1 MKSLLKA
8 LLASAMLLLFI
19 SVAVAG
25 NYTKIANDGSFLPL
39 TTMQGSGLNDWGC
52 TQDNETG
59 LVWEVKKSDS
69 DLRDKDST
77 YSWYNTD
84 PNTNGGNAGTQ
95 NGGSCSGSACDTE
108 DFVSA
113 VNSDGLCSGSDWYL
127 PTIEELKDLVFCSNG
142 AVPNSG
148 DSCGTSGT
156 YTSPTIEASFFPN
169 AVQSHYWSASTPAL
183 LGGFAWGVN
192 FNIGSDSIQG
202 KGSESY
208 GAVRLVRGAQPVNE
222 APTLSVIGSQTI
234 NADTQAEISFTVGD
248 AETALESL
256 VVTASSSN
264 TLLIPNE
271 GISFSGSGSSR
282 TIIVTPASGESGEA
296 TISILL
302 NDGVRSESVSQSF
315 SITVNAI
322 PVATSASVTTTEDH
336 DASGTLQGSDLDGD
350 SLSYSI
356 VTPPQHGAVT
366 LEGGNGPAY
375 SYSPDDN
382 YHGTDSFSYRVHD
395 GAADSNTATISLTID
410 SINDVPLSFDSSDT
424 ADEDSDASGTLQG
437 SDIDGDSLSY
447 SIVTPPQHG
456 AVTLEG
462 GNGPAYSYSPDD
474 NYHGTDSFS
483 YRVHDGAA
491 DSNTATISLTINSIN
506 DVPLAFDSSNTADED
521 SDASGTLQG
530 SDIDGDSLS
539 YSIVTPPQHGV
550 VILEGGSGATYNY
563 SPAANYHGTD
573 SFSYKTNDGNADSS
587 TATISLTINSIND
600 APVISLIHDLSIDQD
615 TSTPAIAF
623 TVDDVDGFGIESTLT
638 VDATSS
644 NIELVSR
651 NQMALQGEGSDYT
664 LVITPASHQY
674 GASTITLA
682 VSDGVESSHVSFVL
696 TVRFVNSA
704 PTVSGVPA
712 TSALVVG
719 DSFSFV
725 PRIEDRDGDP
735 LSIAVDNLPQWLTL
749 NSITGEMSGTPT
761 QLDVGRYSH
770 ISLVVSDGVENAYL
784 APFLIDVFDV
794 EQLSTT
800 LNSAINS
807 PAELS
812 LSSNSGN
819 SISLIW
825 DSPEPEVSA
834 LGYRIDRLSKSG
846 DIDETFYTKPDET
859 TYTDHGLVPMTTYDY
874 RVSVFDSQGAS
885 LPARLSGTTTALISD
900 EIIRSTL
907 QLQGGWN
914 LIHLPQQTAVSEIK
928 QKIPQLHSVWGFK
941 NCSKKWE
948 YALFDVVDGSSVA
961 GSEITLLEPG
971 RGYWVYLAGV
981 DKKEQIRAEVEGKAL
996 TSPIIVESARLYPGW
1011 NSIGITESIILNET
1025 ALPEQT
1031 DTVWGWDG
1039 YWVSY
1044 SSEIPLFLNTLQQL
1058 EVSRGYFVNQGQSS
1072 QDSHA
1077 TCSGVS

>member
-69 DLRDKDST
+69 GLRDKDGT

-410 SINDVPLSFDSSDT
+410 SINDVPLAFDSSDT
-424 ADEDSDASGTLQG
+424 TDEDSDASGTLQG

-447 SIVTPPQHG
+447 SIVTPPQYG

-483 YRVHDGAA
+483 YRGHDGAA

-834 LGYRIDRLSKSG
+834 LGYRIDRLSESG

>member
-69 DLRDKDST
+69 GLRDKDGT

-410 SINDVPLSFDSSDT
+410 SINDAPLAFDSSDT
-424 ADEDSDASGTLQG
+424 TDEDSDASGTLQG

-456 AVTLEG
+456 AVTLVG
-462 GNGPAYSYSPDD
+462 GSGAAYSYSPDD
-474 NYHGTDSFS
+474 NY
-483 YRVHDGAA
+483 Y
-491 DSNTATISLTINSIN
+491 
-506 DVPLAFDSSNTADED
+506 
-521 SDASGTLQG
+521 
-530 SDIDGDSLS
+530 
-539 YSIVTPPQHGV
+539 
-550 VILEGGSGATYNY
+550 
-563 SPAANYHGTD
+563 GTD
-573 SFSYKTNDGNADSS
+573 SFSYKTNDGIVDSS
-587 TATISLTINSIND
+587 TATINLTINSIND
-600 APVISLIHDLSIDQD
+600 VPVISLIHDLSIDQD

>member
-69 DLRDKDST
+69 GLRDKDST

-108 DFVSA
+108 GFVSA

-248 AETALESL
+248 AETAPESL

-366 LEGGNGPAY
+366 LGGGNGPAY

-410 SINDVPLSFDSSDT
+410 SINDVPLAFDSSDT
-424 ADEDSDASGTLQG
+424 TDEDSDVSGTLQG

-456 AVTLEG
+456 TVT
-462 GNGPAYSYSPDD
+462 
-474 NYHGTDSFS
+474 
-483 YRVHDGAA
+483 
-491 DSNTATISLTINSIN
+491 
-506 DVPLAFDSSNTADED
+506 
-521 SDASGTLQG
+521 
-530 SDIDGDSLS
+530 
-539 YSIVTPPQHGV
+539 
-550 VILEGGSGATYNY
+550 LEGGSGATYNY
-563 SPAANYHGTD
+563 SPVANYHGTD

>member
-69 DLRDKDST
+69 GLRDKDST

-169 AVQSHYWSASTPAL
+169 AVQSHYWSASTPAS

-456 AVTLEG
+456 VVILEG
-462 GNGPAYSYSPDD
+462 GSGATYNYSPAA

-483 YRVHDGAA
+483 YKTNDGSA
-491 DSNTATISLTINSIN
+491 DSSTAIISLTIDSIN
-506 DVPLAFDSSNTADED
+506 DVPLAFDSSDTTDED
-521 SDASGTLQG
+521 SDVSGTLQG

-539 YSIVTPPQHGV
+539 YSIVTPPQHGTV
-550 VILEGGSGATYNY
+550 TLEGGSGATYNY
-563 SPAANYHGTD
+563 SPVANYHGTD

>member
-69 DLRDKDST
+69 GLRDKDST

-169 AVQSHYWSASTPAL
+169 AVQSHYWSASTPAS

-410 SINDVPLSFDSSDT
+410 SINDVPLSFDSSD
-424 ADEDSDASGTLQG
+424 
-437 SDIDGDSLSY
+437 
-447 SIVTPPQHG
+447 
-456 AVTLEG
+456 
-462 GNGPAYSYSPDD
+462 
-474 NYHGTDSFS
+474 
-483 YRVHDGAA
+483 
-491 DSNTATISLTINSIN
+491 
-506 DVPLAFDSSNTADED
+506 TADED

>member
-169 AVQSHYWSASTPAL
+169 AVQSHYWSASTPAS

-248 AETALESL
+248 AETAPESL

-366 LEGGNGPAY
+366 LGGGNGPAY

-410 SINDVPLSFDSSDT
+410 SINDVPLAFDSSDT
-424 ADEDSDASGTLQG
+424 TDEDSDASGTLQG

-456 AVTLEG
+456 AVTLVG
-462 GNGPAYSYSPDD
+462 GSGAAYSYSPDD
-474 NYHGTDSFS
+474 NY
-483 YRVHDGAA
+483 Y
-491 DSNTATISLTINSIN
+491 
-506 DVPLAFDSSNTADED
+506 
-521 SDASGTLQG
+521 
-530 SDIDGDSLS
+530 
-539 YSIVTPPQHGV
+539 
-550 VILEGGSGATYNY
+550 
-563 SPAANYHGTD
+563 GTD
-573 SFSYKTNDGNADSS
+573 SFSYKTNDGIVDSS

-600 APVISLIHDLSIDQD
+600 VPVISLIHDLSIDQD

>member
-69 DLRDKDST
+69 GLRDKDST

-169 AVQSHYWSASTPAL
+169 AVQSHYWSASTPAS

-410 SINDVPLSFDSSDT
+410 SIND
-424 ADEDSDASGTLQG
+424 A
-437 SDIDGDSLSY
+437 
-447 SIVTPPQHG
+447 
-456 AVTLEG
+456 
-462 GNGPAYSYSPDD
+462 
-474 NYHGTDSFS
+474 
-483 YRVHDGAA
+483 
-491 DSNTATISLTINSIN
+491 
-506 DVPLAFDSSNTADED
+506 PLAFDSSDTTDED

-834 LGYRIDRLSKSG
+834 LGYRIDRLSESG

>member
-366 LEGGNGPAY
+366 LG
-375 SYSPDDN
+375 
-382 YHGTDSFSYRVHD
+382 
-395 GAADSNTATISLTID
+395 
-410 SINDVPLSFDSSDT
+410 
-424 ADEDSDASGTLQG
+424 
-437 SDIDGDSLSY
+437 
-447 SIVTPPQHG
+447 
-456 AVTLEG
+456 G

>member
-169 AVQSHYWSASTPAL
+169 AVQSHYWSASTPAS

-336 DASGTLQGSDLDGD
+336 DASGTLQGSDL
-350 SLSYSI
+350 
-356 VTPPQHGAVT
+356 
-366 LEGGNGPAY
+366 
-375 SYSPDDN
+375 
-382 YHGTDSFSYRVHD
+382 
-395 GAADSNTATISLTID
+395 
-410 SINDVPLSFDSSDT
+410 
-424 ADEDSDASGTLQG
+424 
-437 SDIDGDSLSY
+437 DGDSLSY

>member
-366 LEGGNGPAY
+366 LGGGNGPAY

-382 YHGTDSFSYRVHD
+382 YHGTDSFSYR
-395 GAADSNTATISLTID
+395 G
-410 SINDVPLSFDSSDT
+410 
-424 ADEDSDASGTLQG
+424 
-437 SDIDGDSLSY
+437 
-447 SIVTPPQHG
+447 
-456 AVTLEG
+456 
-462 GNGPAYSYSPDD
+462 
-474 NYHGTDSFS
+474 
-483 YRVHDGAA
+483 HDGAA

-834 LGYRIDRLSKSG
+834 LGYRIDRLSESG

>member
-69 DLRDKDST
+69 GLRDKDGT

-169 AVQSHYWSASTPAL
+169 AVQSHYWSASTPAS

-336 DASGTLQGSDLDGD
+336 DASGTLQGSDL
-350 SLSYSI
+350 
-356 VTPPQHGAVT
+356 
-366 LEGGNGPAY
+366 
-375 SYSPDDN
+375 
-382 YHGTDSFSYRVHD
+382 
-395 GAADSNTATISLTID
+395 
-410 SINDVPLSFDSSDT
+410 
-424 ADEDSDASGTLQG
+424 
-437 SDIDGDSLSY
+437 DGDSLSY

>member
-113 VNSDGLCSGSDWYL
+113 VNSDGLCGGSDWYL

-366 LEGGNGPAY
+366 LGGGNGPAY

-410 SINDVPLSFDSSDT
+410 SINDAPLAFDSSDT
-424 ADEDSDASGTLQG
+424 TDEDSDASGTLQG

-456 AVTLEG
+456 AVTLVG
-462 GNGPAYSYSPDD
+462 GSGAAYSYSPDD
-474 NYHGTDSFS
+474 NY
-483 YRVHDGAA
+483 Y
-491 DSNTATISLTINSIN
+491 
-506 DVPLAFDSSNTADED
+506 
-521 SDASGTLQG
+521 
-530 SDIDGDSLS
+530 
-539 YSIVTPPQHGV
+539 
-550 VILEGGSGATYNY
+550 
-563 SPAANYHGTD
+563 GTD
-573 SFSYKTNDGNADSS
+573 SFSYKTNDGIVDSS
-587 TATISLTINSIND
+587 TATINLTINSIND
-600 APVISLIHDLSIDQD
+600 VPVISLIHDLSIDQD

>member
-366 LEGGNGPAY
+366 LG
-375 SYSPDDN
+375 
-382 YHGTDSFSYRVHD
+382 
-395 GAADSNTATISLTID
+395 
-410 SINDVPLSFDSSDT
+410 
-424 ADEDSDASGTLQG
+424 
-437 SDIDGDSLSY
+437 
-447 SIVTPPQHG
+447 
-456 AVTLEG
+456 G

-506 DVPLAFDSSNTADED
+506 DVPLAFDSSDTTDED
-521 SDASGTLQG
+521 SDVSGTLQG

-834 LGYRIDRLSKSG
+834 LGYRIDRLSESG

>member
-108 DFVSA
+108 GFVSA
-113 VNSDGLCSGSDWYL
+113 VNSDGLCGGSDWYL

-169 AVQSHYWSASTPAL
+169 AVQSHYWSASTPAS

-410 SINDVPLSFDSSDT
+410 SINDVPLAFDSSDT
-424 ADEDSDASGTLQG
+424 TDEDSDASGTLQG

-447 SIVTPPQHG
+447 SIVTRP
-456 AVTLEG
+456 
-462 GNGPAYSYSPDD
+462 NM
-474 NYHGTDSFS
+474 
-483 YRVHDGAA
+483 
-491 DSNTATISLTINSIN
+491 
-506 DVPLAFDSSNTADED
+506 VP
-521 SDASGTLQG
+521 
-530 SDIDGDSLS
+530 
-539 YSIVTPPQHGV
+539 
-550 VILEGGSGATYNY
+550 
-563 SPAANYHGTD
+563 
-573 SFSYKTNDGNADSS
+573 
-587 TATISLTINSIND
+587 
-600 APVISLIHDLSIDQD
+600 
-615 TSTPAIAF
+615 
-623 TVDDVDGFGIESTLT
+623 
-638 VDATSS
+638 
-644 NIELVSR
+644 
-651 NQMALQGEGSDYT
+651 
-664 LVITPASHQY
+664 
-674 GASTITLA
+674 
-682 VSDGVESSHVSFVL
+682 
-696 TVRFVNSA
+696 
-704 PTVSGVPA
+704 
-712 TSALVVG
+712 
-719 DSFSFV
+719 
-725 PRIEDRDGDP
+725 
-735 LSIAVDNLPQWLTL
+735 
-749 NSITGEMSGTPT
+749 
-761 QLDVGRYSH
+761 
-770 ISLVVSDGVENAYL
+770 
-784 APFLIDVFDV
+784 
-794 EQLSTT
+794 
-800 LNSAINS
+800 
-807 PAELS
+807 
-812 LSSNSGN
+812 
-819 SISLIW
+819 
-825 DSPEPEVSA
+825 
-834 LGYRIDRLSKSG
+834 
-846 DIDETFYTKPDET
+846 
-859 TYTDHGLVPMTTYDY
+859 
-874 RVSVFDSQGAS
+874 
-885 LPARLSGTTTALISD
+885 
-900 EIIRSTL
+900 
-907 QLQGGWN
+907 
-914 LIHLPQQTAVSEIK
+914 
-928 QKIPQLHSVWGFK
+928 
-941 NCSKKWE
+941 
-948 YALFDVVDGSSVA
+948 
-961 GSEITLLEPG
+961 
-971 RGYWVYLAGV
+971 
-981 DKKEQIRAEVEGKAL
+981 
-996 TSPIIVESARLYPGW
+996 
-1011 NSIGITESIILNET
+1011 
-1025 ALPEQT
+1025 
-1031 DTVWGWDG
+1031 
-1039 YWVSY
+1039 
-1044 SSEIPLFLNTLQQL
+1044 
-1058 EVSRGYFVNQGQSS
+1058 
-1072 QDSHA
+1072 
-1077 TCSGVS
+1077 

>member
-366 LEGGNGPAY
+366 LGGGNGPAY

-382 YHGTDSFSYRVHD
+382 YHGTDSFSYR
-395 GAADSNTATISLTID
+395 G
-410 SINDVPLSFDSSDT
+410 
-424 ADEDSDASGTLQG
+424 
-437 SDIDGDSLSY
+437 
-447 SIVTPPQHG
+447 
-456 AVTLEG
+456 
-462 GNGPAYSYSPDD
+462 
-474 NYHGTDSFS
+474 
-483 YRVHDGAA
+483 HDGAA

>member
-69 DLRDKDST
+69 GLRDKDST

-108 DFVSA
+108 GFVSA
-113 VNSDGLCSGSDWYL
+113 VNSDGLCGGSDWYL

-366 LEGGNGPAY
+366 LGGGNGPAY

-410 SINDVPLSFDSSDT
+410 SINDVPLAFDSSDT
-424 ADEDSDASGTLQG
+424 TDEDSDASGTLQGSDIDGDSLSYSIVTPPQHGTVTLEGGSGATYNYSPVANYHGTDSFSYKTNDGNADSSTATISLTIDSINDAPLAFDSSDTTDEDSDASGTLQG

-456 AVTLEG
+456 AVTLVG
-462 GNGPAYSYSPDD
+462 GSGAAYSYSPDD
-474 NYHGTDSFS
+474 NY
-483 YRVHDGAA
+483 Y
-491 DSNTATISLTINSIN
+491 
-506 DVPLAFDSSNTADED
+506 
-521 SDASGTLQG
+521 
-530 SDIDGDSLS
+530 
-539 YSIVTPPQHGV
+539 
-550 VILEGGSGATYNY
+550 
-563 SPAANYHGTD
+563 GTD
-573 SFSYKTNDGNADSS
+573 SFSYKTNDGIVDSS
-587 TATISLTINSIND
+587 TATINLTINSIND
-600 APVISLIHDLSIDQD
+600 VPVISLIHDLSIDQD

>member
-169 AVQSHYWSASTPAL
+169 AVQSHYWSASTPAS

-366 LEGGNGPAY
+366 LGGGNGPAY

-410 SINDVPLSFDSSDT
+410 SINDVPLAFDSSDT
-424 ADEDSDASGTLQG
+424 T
-437 SDIDGDSLSY
+437 
-447 SIVTPPQHG
+447 
-456 AVTLEG
+456 
-462 GNGPAYSYSPDD
+462 
-474 NYHGTDSFS
+474 
-483 YRVHDGAA
+483 
-491 DSNTATISLTINSIN
+491 
-506 DVPLAFDSSNTADED
+506 DED

>member
-1 MKSLLKA
+1 
-8 LLASAMLLLFI
+8 
-19 SVAVAG
+19 
-25 NYTKIANDGSFLPL
+25 
-39 TTMQGSGLNDWGC
+39 
-52 TQDNETG
+52 
-59 LVWEVKKSDS
+59 
-69 DLRDKDST
+69 
-77 YSWYNTD
+77 
-84 PNTNGGNAGTQ
+84 
-95 NGGSCSGSACDTE
+95 
-108 DFVSA
+108 
-113 VNSDGLCSGSDWYL
+113 
-127 PTIEELKDLVFCSNG
+127 
-142 AVPNSG
+142 
-148 DSCGTSGT
+148 
-156 YTSPTIEASFFPN
+156 
-169 AVQSHYWSASTPAL
+169 
-183 LGGFAWGVN
+183 
-192 FNIGSDSIQG
+192 
-202 KGSESY
+202 
-208 GAVRLVRGAQPVNE
+208 
-222 APTLSVIGSQTI
+222 
-234 NADTQAEISFTVGD
+234 
-248 AETALESL
+248 
-256 VVTASSSN
+256 
-264 TLLIPNE
+264 
-271 GISFSGSGSSR
+271 
-282 TIIVTPASGESGEA
+282 
-296 TISILL
+296 
-302 NDGVRSESVSQSF
+302 
-315 SITVNAI
+315 
-322 PVATSASVTTTEDH
+322 
-336 DASGTLQGSDLDGD
+336 
-350 SLSYSI
+350 
-356 VTPPQHGAVT
+356 PPQHGAVT

-382 YHGTDSFSYRVHD
+382 YHGTDSFSYR
-395 GAADSNTATISLTID
+395 G
-410 SINDVPLSFDSSDT
+410 
-424 ADEDSDASGTLQG
+424 
-437 SDIDGDSLSY
+437 
-447 SIVTPPQHG
+447 
-456 AVTLEG
+456 
-462 GNGPAYSYSPDD
+462 
-474 NYHGTDSFS
+474 
-483 YRVHDGAA
+483 HDGAA

-834 LGYRIDRLSKSG
+834 LGYRIWDSPEPEVSALGYRIDRLSESG

>member
-169 AVQSHYWSASTPAL
+169 AVQSHYWSASTPAS

-366 LEGGNGPAY
+366 LGGGNGPAY

-410 SINDVPLSFDSSDT
+410 SIND
-424 ADEDSDASGTLQG
+424 A
-437 SDIDGDSLSY
+437 
-447 SIVTPPQHG
+447 
-456 AVTLEG
+456 
-462 GNGPAYSYSPDD
+462 
-474 NYHGTDSFS
+474 
-483 YRVHDGAA
+483 
-491 DSNTATISLTINSIN
+491 
-506 DVPLAFDSSNTADED
+506 PLAFDSSDTTDED

-550 VILEGGSGATYNY
+550 VTLESGSGAIYNY

-573 SFSYKTNDGNADSS
+573 SFSYKTNDGIVDSS
-587 TATISLTINSIND
+587 TATINLTINSIND
-600 APVISLIHDLSIDQD
+600 VPVISLIHDLSIDQD

>member
-69 DLRDKDST
+69 GLRDKDST

-410 SINDVPLSFDSSDT
+410 SINDAPLAFDSSDT
-424 ADEDSDASGTLQG
+424 TDEDSDASGTLQG

-447 SIVTPPQHG
+447 SIATPPQHG
-456 AVTLEG
+456 TVT
-462 GNGPAYSYSPDD
+462 
-474 NYHGTDSFS
+474 
-483 YRVHDGAA
+483 
-491 DSNTATISLTINSIN
+491 
-506 DVPLAFDSSNTADED
+506 
-521 SDASGTLQG
+521 
-530 SDIDGDSLS
+530 
-539 YSIVTPPQHGV
+539 
-550 VILEGGSGATYNY
+550 LEGGSGATYNY
-563 SPAANYHGTD
+563 SPVANYHGTD

>member
-69 DLRDKDST
+69 GLRDKDST

-366 LEGGNGPAY
+366 LGGGNGPAY

-382 YHGTDSFSYRVHD
+382 YHGTDSFSYRGHD

-410 SINDVPLSFDSSDT
+410 SIND
-424 ADEDSDASGTLQG
+424 A
-437 SDIDGDSLSY
+437 
-447 SIVTPPQHG
+447 
-456 AVTLEG
+456 
-462 GNGPAYSYSPDD
+462 
-474 NYHGTDSFS
+474 
-483 YRVHDGAA
+483 
-491 DSNTATISLTINSIN
+491 
-506 DVPLAFDSSNTADED
+506 PLAFDSSDTTDED

-563 SPAANYHGTD
+563 SPDDNYHGTD

-615 TSTPAIAF
+615 TFTPAIAF

>member
-1 MKSLLKA
+1 
-8 LLASAMLLLFI
+8 
-19 SVAVAG
+19 
-25 NYTKIANDGSFLPL
+25 
-39 TTMQGSGLNDWGC
+39 
-52 TQDNETG
+52 
-59 LVWEVKKSDS
+59 
-69 DLRDKDST
+69 
-77 YSWYNTD
+77 
-84 PNTNGGNAGTQ
+84 
-95 NGGSCSGSACDTE
+95 
-108 DFVSA
+108 
-113 VNSDGLCSGSDWYL
+113 
-127 PTIEELKDLVFCSNG
+127 
-142 AVPNSG
+142 
-148 DSCGTSGT
+148 
-156 YTSPTIEASFFPN
+156 
-169 AVQSHYWSASTPAL
+169 
-183 LGGFAWGVN
+183 
-192 FNIGSDSIQG
+192 
-202 KGSESY
+202 
-208 GAVRLVRGAQPVNE
+208 
-222 APTLSVIGSQTI
+222 
-234 NADTQAEISFTVGD
+234 
-248 AETALESL
+248 
-256 VVTASSSN
+256 
-264 TLLIPNE
+264 
-271 GISFSGSGSSR
+271 
-282 TIIVTPASGESGEA
+282 
-296 TISILL
+296 
-302 NDGVRSESVSQSF
+302 
-315 SITVNAI
+315 
-322 PVATSASVTTTEDH
+322 
-336 DASGTLQGSDLDGD
+336 
-350 SLSYSI
+350 SI
-356 VTPPQHGAVT
+356 VTPPQHGTVT
-366 LEGGNGPAY
+366 LE
-375 SYSPDDN
+375 S
-382 YHGTDSFSYRVHD
+382 
-395 GAADSNTATISLTID
+395 
-410 SINDVPLSFDSSDT
+410 
-424 ADEDSDASGTLQG
+424 
-437 SDIDGDSLSY
+437 
-447 SIVTPPQHG
+447 
-456 AVTLEG
+456 
-462 GNGPAYSYSPDD
+462 
-474 NYHGTDSFS
+474 
-483 YRVHDGAA
+483 
-491 DSNTATISLTINSIN
+491 
-506 DVPLAFDSSNTADED
+506 
-521 SDASGTLQG
+521 
-530 SDIDGDSLS
+530 
-539 YSIVTPPQHGV
+539 
-550 VILEGGSGATYNY
+550 GSGATYNY
-563 SPAANYHGTD
+563 SPAADYHGTD

-600 APVISLIHDLSIDQD
+600 VPVISLIHDLSIDQD
-615 TSTPAIAF
+615 TFTPAIAF